1 MEMMLT
7 IDFAAD
13 MMPAWSWHV
22 LARHKKEPVGGGG
35 RKPETSFRRGYW
47 TGFARAK
54 MILVEVRGWRAR
66 SRTRT

>member
-22 LARHKKEPVGGGG
+22 LARHKKEPVGGGDESQKH
-35 RKPETSFRRGYW
+35 RSAVV
-47 TGFARAK
+47 TGLGSRAQK
-54 MILVEVRGWRAR
+54 
-66 SRTRT
+66 